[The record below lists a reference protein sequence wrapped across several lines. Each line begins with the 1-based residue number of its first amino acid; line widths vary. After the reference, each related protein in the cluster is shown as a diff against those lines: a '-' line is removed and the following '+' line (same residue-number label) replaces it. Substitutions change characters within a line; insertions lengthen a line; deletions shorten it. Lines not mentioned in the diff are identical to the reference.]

1 MRNTLELFKE
11 FVSDN
16 SNDNLITNDLIT
28 EFIKQQLNV
37 ESKKLNCTIEF
48 EDKQEISEFLKWSKD
63 RIYISDWSILTDT
76 SSMYENDSAFRSIAK
91 SLKGNKRTYNK
102 YINDNNDKH
111 N

>member
-1 MRNTLELFKE
+1 MRNTLELFKK

-16 SNDNLITNDLIT
+16 SIDDIITNDLIT
-28 EFIKQQLNV
+28 EFIKEQLNV

-48 EDKQEISEFLKWSKD
+48 EDKKDISEFLGWAKD

-76 SSMYENDSAFRSIAK
+76 SNMYENDSAFRVIAK

-102 YINDNNDKH
+102 YINDNNNKY

>member
-1 MRNTLELFKE
+1 MRNTLEKFKE
-11 FVSDN
+11 FVKDKPIT
-16 SNDNLITNDLIT
+16 DKLIS